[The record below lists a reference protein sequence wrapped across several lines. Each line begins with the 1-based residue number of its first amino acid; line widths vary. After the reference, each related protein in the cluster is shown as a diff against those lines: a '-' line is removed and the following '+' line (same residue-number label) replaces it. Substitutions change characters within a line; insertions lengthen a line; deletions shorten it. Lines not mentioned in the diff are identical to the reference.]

1 MKTSLRKQ
9 FHGLLEKKIY
19 HGKSANTTGPNFF
32 SSIKLF
38 VLSVR
43 SFFFLFSV
51 FIFFPLLA
59 SFSSKST
66 VLKYYIQVYISSHM
80 ETTLNEGKI
89 SFAVQLY
96 FISSG
101 QFLQHKVGSLI
112 SMVSPALCS
121 RFWGCHAMQRC
132 LEMERAQAAC
142 NLSAEAIQRRMLFQ
156 STPKKNTTILSTLY
170 RLLLQHSLVFF
181 FKFAGQVTNLM
192 HVHQQGN
199 LPRQHA

>member
-1 MKTSLRKQ
+1 MAFQKRKYITESPPILLARIYIFEHKVICFVGSFVFLSFLSL
-9 FHGLLEKKIY
+9 F
-19 HGKSANTTGPNFF
+19 
-32 SSIKLF
+32 
-38 VLSVR
+38 
-43 SFFFLFSV
+43 
-51 FIFFPLLA
+51 FFPLLA

-80 ETTLNEGKI
+80 ETSLNEGKI

-96 FISSG
+96 FISSS

-170 RLLLQHSLVFF
+170 RLLLQHSLFF
-181 FKFAGQVTNLM
+181 FLICRSGHQFDATYTNREIFHGSMLELYFM
-192 HVHQQGN
+192 
-199 LPRQHA
+199 